1 MSWVSR
7 TDHKHI
13 GGMYMLSAL
22 LFAMAG
28 GVEAMAMRAQLA
40 QPNLKLLTPQ
50 LYNQIFTM
58 HGTTMIFLVVVPVLI
73 GFGIYLVPLMIGANN
88 LAFPRLTALGFWL
101 QTSGGVLLY
110 AGFATGA
117 APDAGWFSYPPLTE
131 KSFSPGAGLDVWAV
145 ALLLLAS
152 SSVVSAINLVVT
164 IATLRTPGM
173 TMQRLPLFV
182 WMMLIDSLMIVFS
195 QPVLAASLVMLLG
208 DRLLHAIFFDASRGG
223 APLLWQHYFWIF
235 GHPEVYI
242 MILPAFG
249 MISEVIPVF
258 SRKPIFGYP
267 LVAASSVAIA
277 FLSYGVWA
285 HHMFAV
291 PLGRNFLA
299 VFAASSMLIAVP
311 TGVKIF
317 NWTATMWGGSIRF
330 TTSML
335 FAVAFLLEFTIGGLS
350 GVAFAAIPIDWQL
363 TDSYFVVAH
372 IHYVLFGGTIFAIF
386 AAIYYWFPKMTG
398 HLLNETMGRW
408 HFWLVVIGFNA
419 TFFVQHLLGLLGMP
433 RRVYT
438 YPDLPGLGS
447 LNLTSTLGAGVL
459 TFGILVFCC
468 NLLVSLQFGGTA
480 GDNPWNAWTLEW
492 ATTSPPAH
500 KNFDYVPPVRSRRP
514 LWDLS
519 HPESPDWLAAPQPL
533 GGRRMT
539 RPMTQD
545 PAKLGMALFLT
556 SESVFFLMLILA
568 FIIFRGVS
576 LREAA
581 ETLSLPWASFCT
593 ACSLGSG
600 FAMWQADRVASRPA
614 GGSPRLSLMGAMLLG
629 ALFLLGQ
636 ESEYLRLANRGVT
649 IGQSLFGTTFF
660 TLTGIHGLHV
670 LIGILW
676 VGLMLSTPMPDVAV
690 SMVAAFWLFISGVW
704 IVIFSVVF
712 LWTFL

>member
-1 MSWVSR
+1 MSWISR

-13 GGMYMLSAL
+13 GVMYMLSAL
-22 LFAMAG
+22 LFTFAG
-28 GVEAMAMRAQLA
+28 GMEAMALRAQLA

-73 GFGIYLVPLMIGANN
+73 GFGIYLVPLMIGAND
-88 LAFPRLTALGFWL
+88 LAFPWLSALGFWL
-101 QTSGGVLLY
+101 QTCGGVLLY
-110 AGFATGA
+110 VGFATGA

-131 KSFSPGAGLDVWAV
+131 KAFSPGAGLDFWAF

-152 SSVVSAINLVVT
+152 SSVVSSINLVVT

-173 TMQRLPLFV
+173 SMRRIPLFV
-182 WMMLIDSLMIVFS
+182 WMMLINSLMIIFS
-195 QPVLAASLVMLLG
+195 QPVLAASLVMLLS
-208 DRLLHAIFFDASRGG
+208 DRLLHALFFDPTHGG

-267 LVAASSVAIA
+267 LVAASAAAIA

-291 PLGRNFLA
+291 ALGGNFLA

-317 NWTATMWGGSIRF
+317 NWTATMWGGSIRLA
-330 TTSML
+330 TSML

-350 GVAFAAIPIDWQL
+350 GVAFAVIPIDWQL

-372 IHYVLFGGTIFAIF
+372 IHYVLFGGTIFALF
-386 AAIYYWFPKMTG
+386 AGIYYWFPKMTG
-398 HLLNETMGRW
+398 RMLDEKIGRW

-419 TFFVQHLLGLLGMP
+419 TFFVQHFLGLLGMP

-438 YPDLPGLGS
+438 YPDLPGLAA
-447 LNLTSTLGAGVL
+447 LNLISTLGAGVL
-459 TFGILVFCC
+459 TLGFLAFTTNIL
-468 NLLVSLQFGGTA
+468 LSLQFGRAA

-500 KNFDYVPPVRSRRP
+500 TNFESVPPVRSRRP

-519 HPESPDWLAAPQPL
+519 HPESPDWKGAA
-533 GGRRMT
+533 
-539 RPMTQD
+539 
-545 PAKLGMALFLT
+545 
-556 SESVFFLMLILA
+556 
-568 FIIFRGVS
+568 
-576 LREAA
+576 
-581 ETLSLPWASFCT
+581 
-593 ACSLGSG
+593 
-600 FAMWQADRVASRPA
+600 
-614 GGSPRLSLMGAMLLG
+614 
-629 ALFLLGQ
+629 
-636 ESEYLRLANRGVT
+636 
-649 IGQSLFGTTFF
+649 
-660 TLTGIHGLHV
+660 
-670 LIGILW
+670 
-676 VGLMLSTPMPDVAV
+676 
-690 SMVAAFWLFISGVW
+690 
-704 IVIFSVVF
+704 
-712 LWTFL
+712 